1 MLTGTP
7 GAGDAVADP
16 KRRECELPFG
26 KGVETAFADG
36 YPFLIA
42 TEVSCFSLMK
52 EAEAFQPCTW
62 KCCFVSVRICHPHAC
77 KVSLL
82 CHGILGQIFA
92 LRPLTVNNGCLVD
105 VLIILFV

>member
-7 GAGDAVADP
+7 GTGDAVADP

-42 TEVSCFSLMK
+42 TEVL
-52 EAEAFQPCTW
+52 AF
-62 KCCFVSVRICHPHAC
+62 
-77 KVSLL
+77 
-82 CHGILGQIFA
+82 
-92 LRPLTVNNGCLVD
+92 PLHRERTHYLE
-105 VLIILFV
+105 